1 MPITSSFEY
10 NFTTDGQP
18 ADDAFK
24 AAPDNGLTPCAAGPA
39 KAKTSGSDRFL
50 ITASAPNNT
59 ENNQGELPTQTALGQ
74 NYPNPFNPST
84 IIRDNLAAESD
95 VQLDVF
101 DTLGR
106 RGAALGGGST
116 SAGAHGVKV
125 E

>member
-10 NFTTDGQP
+10 TLTPDGQP

-59 ENNQGELPTQTALGQ
+59 ENNQGELPTQTSMEQ
-74 NYPNPFNPST
+74 NYQNPFNPST
-84 IIRDNLAAESD
+84 HISYNLASVND
-95 VQLDVF
+95 VKYV
-101 DTLGR
+101 R
-106 RGAALGGGST
+106 
-116 SAGAHGVKV
+116 VV
-125 E
+125 